1 MNDFSVTL
9 VVGATN
15 EEEALKQTV
24 RYVMT
29 HCPPQEIDRILI
41 VYAKNAPAGCRSA
54 IGTLET
60 EFPDKV
66 FGMEQIR
73 PYVGGAIRDGFD
85 TAVSS
90 HILLLPGDLAI
101 GLDAVPLLFEREKNA
116 PDGIVKTSRWLNR
129 NAFHGYG
136 RLRKHLNALAQ
147 VFLRILY
154 HTRLTDLT
162 NPVQIMPSALYHS
175 IDWRELNFPFLAE
188 MVLCPLRLGAAFSEI
203 PADCRSRMEGSSSN
217 SFLQTALYLRTA
229 LRIRFTPKARL
240 LKTDRKEKRAAVFA
254 RKGKR
259 S

>member
-29 HCPPQEIDRILI
+29 HCPSHEIDRILI
-41 VYAKNAPAGCRSA
+41 VYAQNAPEGCRSA
-54 IGTLET
+54 IRTLET

-101 GLDAVPLLFEREKNA
+101 GLEAVPQLFEEGKKA
-116 PDGIVKTSRWLNR
+116 PQGIVKTSRWLNKD
-129 NAFHGYG
+129 AFYGYNPV
-136 RLRKHLNALAQ
+136 RKRINALAQ
-147 VFLRILY
+147 TFLRILY

-162 NPVQIMPSALYHS
+162 NPVQIMPTDLYKS
-175 IDWRELNFPFLAE
+175 IIWRELNFPFLAE
-188 MVLCPLRLGAAFSEI
+188 MVLCPLRLGVTFTEI
-203 PADCRSRMEGSSSN
+203 PADCRGREEGKSSN

-229 LRIRFTPKARL
+229 LRVRFTPKARL
-240 LKTDRKEKRAAVFA
+240 IYPDRKEKRADFSAWD
-254 RKGKR
+254 KKR
-259 S
+259 Q

>member
-29 HCPPQEIDRILI
+29 HCPSHEIDRILI
-41 VYAKNAPAGCRSA
+41 VYAQNAPEGCRSA
-54 IGTLET
+54 IRALET

-101 GLDAVPLLFEREKNA
+101 GLEAVPQLFEAEKKA
-116 PDGIVKTSRWLNR
+116 PQGIVKTSRWLNKD
-129 NAFHGYG
+129 AFYGYNPV
-136 RLRKHLNALAQ
+136 RKRINALAQ
-147 VFLRILY
+147 TFLRILY

-162 NPVQIMPSALYHS
+162 NPVQIMPSAMYHS

-188 MVLCPLRLGAAFSEI
+188 MVLCPLRLEAAFKEI
-203 PADCRSRMEGSSSN
+203 PAVCWAREEGQSSN

-240 LKTDRKEKRAAVFA
+240 LKSDRKEKRAVSSVQ
-254 RKGKR
+254 KEKH